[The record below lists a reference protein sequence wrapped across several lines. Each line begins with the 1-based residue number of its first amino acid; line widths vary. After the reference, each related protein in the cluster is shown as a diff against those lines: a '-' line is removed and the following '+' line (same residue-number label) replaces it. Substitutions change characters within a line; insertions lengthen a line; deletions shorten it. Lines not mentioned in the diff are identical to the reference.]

1 MSIRDTYW
9 IASTCDGSNQ
19 NLNGLHALEEEAI
32 IRKGCSIFDSQTDPI
47 LSVVTG
53 GTLQAPLGALPPLD
67 TKLVASRFA
76 AMRRSPELGLAV
88 IEIATTRAT
97 LHLLRPEAGILLIPF
112 GSAVTVHELLSAL
125 TAQIHCDGES
135 RARSVLSLAFVS
147 GALLVDEPRA
157 LGYTDNSEDL
167 ICWEPHSLFFHWR
180 SRRWGN
186 SNKIGATFR
195 FKNRIASPRFEIDK
209 HPNAVETRIALP
221 AVDLVC
227 AATNDPPLTTVI
239 EARRSIRNYG
249 SPCVSIEQLSE
260 LLYRTLRR
268 RSLADVGGQLFE
280 SRPHPSG
287 GGSYELETYLTISEC
302 SGMPSGFYHYDA
314 TSHSLVPLSASIDDI
329 TGILKDAHEAAA
341 GLGTPQVL
349 LTFGARFS
357 RVSWKYEGMPY
368 AVHLKNVGILYAH
381 LYLVATALGLGA
393 CALGLGDSDRFS
405 RMTSRPIYAEG
416 SVGEFMLGSVSNGQL
431 Q

>member
-1 MSIRDTYW
+1 MTIKDSYW
-9 IASTCDGSNQ
+9 IGSTLDGSDQ
-19 NLNGLHALEEEAI
+19 KLNGLHPLEEEAM
-32 IRKGCSIFDSQTDPI
+32 IRKGCSIYDSQTDPI

-53 GTLQAPLGALPPLD
+53 GKLQAPLGALPSPNAR
-67 TKLVASRFA
+67 LVASRFA
-76 AMRRSPELGLAV
+76 AMRRSPEIGLAV

-97 LHLLRPEAGILLIPF
+97 IYLLRPEAGILLIPF
-112 GSAVTVHELLSAL
+112 GSAVTVRELLSAL
-125 TAQIHCDGES
+125 RAQINYDGES

-147 GALLVDEPRA
+147 GALLVDEPGDF
-157 LGYTDNSEDL
+157 GYSDNSEDL

-186 SNKIGATFR
+186 CNKIGATYR
-195 FKNRIASPRFEIDK
+195 FQNRISPPRFEIDQ
-209 HPNAVETRIALP
+209 HRNVVGARIPLPN
-221 AVDLVC
+221 VDLVC
-227 AATNDPPLTTVI
+227 ATTNDPPLTAVI
-239 EARRSIRNYG
+239 ETRRSIRSYS
-249 SPCVSIEQLSE
+249 SPSVSIEQLSE

-268 RSLADVGGQLFE
+268 RGVVDVGGQLFE

-302 SGMPSGFYHYDA
+302 SGLPRGFYHYDV
-314 TSHSLVPLSASIDDI
+314 TSHSLVPLSVSKDDI

-357 RVSWKYEGMPY
+357 RVSWKYEGIPY

-405 RMTSRPIYAEG
+405 RMTSRPIHAEG
-416 SVGEFMLGSVSNGQL
+416 SVGEFMIGSVPNEQL
-431 Q
+431 K